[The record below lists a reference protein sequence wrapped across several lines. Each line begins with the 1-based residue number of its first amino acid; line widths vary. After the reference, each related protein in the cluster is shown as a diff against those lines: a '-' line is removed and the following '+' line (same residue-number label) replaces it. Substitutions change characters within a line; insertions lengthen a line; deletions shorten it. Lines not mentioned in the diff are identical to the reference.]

1 MDGRTA
7 HLSRRDKPLP
17 HLSLFAALVNVTQ
30 AEGDGICFTC
40 TCSFKL
46 SEESHFDVQ
55 EKIDL
60 EQQYGKV
67 LSNKEPEDWDEV
79 SGMDVPW

>member
-1 MDGRTA
+1 
-7 HLSRRDKPLP
+7 
-17 HLSLFAALVNVTQ
+17 
-30 AEGDGICFTC
+30 
-40 TCSFKL
+40 L

-60 EQQYGKV
+60 DQQYGKV
-67 LSNKEPEDWDEV
+67 LANKKPEDWEEV